1 MTAVRFPTAVIGD
14 PAAARRVLAAV
25 LGIAAAIA
33 YVVFRGQWT
42 LPHNDDEPI
51 FRSLNGVRDAVANNR
66 SILEPIRATVTGLID
81 VFGSALASLGWPGVI
96 GATGAMGLA
105 FGGVRVGLLAMLGFA
120 SLGVLGLWDQSM
132 ATLGMMLAAVVIALA
147 IGLPVGILAGR
158 SNRVSAVLAPI
169 LDVMQ
174 IMPTLAYL
182 TPITLLFLIGVTPS
196 TIATLIFAMPAA
208 IRITALGI
216 RGVSEATVEAARS
229 LGSTE
234 TQVLRKVQIPLA
246 RRAVGLA
253 INQTIMLGLSMIVI
267 TGLIGAPGL
276 GESLTQA
283 LSKHNV
289 GSAFDSGIAIV
300 ILAIV
305 LDRLTYAAG
314 EWMDPRARAA
324 RSRRGGRWLTIGAP
338 LAVLGI
344 GLAAPFVVDATV
356 FPSAIAFS
364 FRGPVNDFTNWLTN
378 TFQGITLTTKDV
390 ATNLVINPLEG
401 FLTSAPWWLI
411 IAIVALIAWTVSGRR
426 QAVTAAICLTLIVL
440 LGLWAHAM
448 ATLANVIVGT
458 LLTLVIGVA
467 IGVQTARHDR
477 LRAILRPILDTAQTM
492 PAFVYLIPALA
503 LFSPTRFT
511 AIVAAVIYAAPPVI
525 RLVEVGIRAVPAT
538 VVEAAMASGATRR
551 QLLWKV
557 QLPMSRYALLLAA
570 NQGIV
575 MVLSM
580 VVIGGLVGA
589 GALGFDVI
597 TGFARGEQFGKGL
610 AAGVAIVLLG
620 IMLDRI
626 TQGAGSRRR
635 VTLAR
640 ARARAG

>member
-1 MTAVRFPTAVIGD
+1 MTAVRFPTAAVAD
-14 PAAARRVLAAV
+14 PAALRRTLVVV

-33 YVVFRGQWT
+33 YVLFRGQWT
-42 LPHNDDEPI
+42 LPHNDDEPL
-51 FRSLNGVRDAVANNR
+51 FRSLNGVRDAVAENR
-66 SILEPIRATVTGLID
+66 SILEPIRASVAALID
-81 VFGSALASLGWPGVI
+81 VFSNVLASLGWPGVI
-96 GATGAMGLA
+96 GLAGAIGLA
-105 FGGVRVGLLAMLGFA
+105 FGGVRLSLLAILGFA
-120 SLGVLGLWDQSM
+120 SLGVLGLWDESM

-147 IGLPVGILAGR
+147 IGLPLGILAGR
-158 SNRVSAVLAPI
+158 SNRVSAVLSPI

-216 RGVSEATVEAARS
+216 RGVSPSTVEAARS

-305 LDRLTYAAG
+305 LDRLTFAAG
-314 EWMDPRARAA
+314 EALDPRARAA
-324 RSRRGGRWLTIGAP
+324 RSRRGGRWFTIGAP

-344 GLAAPFVVDATV
+344 GLAAPFVVDATA
-356 FPSAIAFS
+356 FPDAIAFS
-364 FRGPVNDFTNWLTN
+364 FRGPVNDFTNWLTD

-411 IAIVALIAWTVSGRR
+411 IAIVGLIAWAVSGRR
-426 QAVTAAICLTLIVL
+426 QAITAAICLALIVL

-458 LLTLVIGVA
+458 LLTLIIGVA
-467 IGVQTARHDR
+467 IGIQTARHDR

-511 AIVAAVIYAAPPVI
+511 AIVAAIIYAAPPVI
-525 RLVEVGIRAVPAT
+525 RLVEVGIRAVPST
-538 VVEAAMASGATRR
+538 VIEAATASGATRR

-635 VTLAR
+635 TTLAR

>member
-1 MTAVRFPTAVIGD
+1 MTAVSVPLASRFD
-14 PAAARRVLAAV
+14 ERAARRALIAAFVAAV
-25 LGIAAAIA
+25 VLLYI
-33 YVVFRGQWT
+33 VFRGQWT
-42 LPHNDDEPI
+42 LPHNDDEPL
-51 FRSLNGVRDAVANNR
+51 FRSLNGVRDSVESNR
-66 SILEPIRATVTGLID
+66 SALEPIRGAVTALID
-81 VFGSALASLGWPGVI
+81 LFDNLLDSLGWPGVI
-96 GATGAMGLA
+96 GLAGALGVV
-105 FGGVRVGLLAMLGFA
+105 FGGYRVGLLGILGFA
-120 SLGVLGLWDQSM
+120 SLGVIGLWNESM
-132 ATLGMMLAAVVIALA
+132 QTLGMMLAAVVIALA
-147 IGLPVGILAGR
+147 VGLPLGVLAGR
-158 SNRVSAVLAPI
+158 SNRVSAVLSPI

-196 TIATLIFAMPAA
+196 TIATLVFAMPAA
-208 IRITALGI
+208 IRITSLGI
-216 RGVSEATVEAARS
+216 RGVPAASVEAARA

-234 TQVLRKVQIPLA
+234 AQVLRKVQIPLA

-253 INQTIMLGLSMIVI
+253 INQTIMLGLSMIVV

-276 GESLTQA
+276 GLTLTQG
-283 LSKHNV
+283 LNKHDV

-305 LDRLTYAAG
+305 LDRLTFAAG
-314 EWMDPRARAA
+314 EWLDPRTRRRQRGAA
-324 RSRRGGRWLTIGAP
+324 RWLGFAVPLGVLIAGLAAP
-338 LAVLGI
+338 LAV
-344 GLAAPFVVDATV
+344 DATT
-356 FPSAIAFS
+356 FPDSITFS
-364 FRGPVNDFTNWLTN
+364 FRGPVNDFTEWLTD
-378 TFQGITLTTKDV
+378 TFQGITLPIKDI
-390 ATNLVINPLEG
+390 ATNVVINPLEG

-411 IAIVALIAWTVSGRR
+411 IAIVAGIAWTVSGRR
-426 QAVTAAICLTLIVL
+426 PAIIAGICLAAIVL
-440 LGLWAHAM
+440 LGLWAHSM
-448 ATLANVIVGT
+448 ATFANVIVGT
-458 LLTLVIGVA
+458 LLTLLVGIAVGT
-467 IGVQTARHDR
+467 QTARHDR
-477 LRAILRPILDTAQTM
+477 LRTVLRPILDAAQTM

-511 AIVAAVIYAAPPVI
+511 AIVAAIIYAAPPVI
-525 RLVEVGIRAVPAT
+525 RLIEVGIRAVPAT
-538 VVEAAMASGATRR
+538 AIEAAVASGATRR

-557 QLPMSRYALLLAA
+557 QLPMARQALLLAA

-626 TQGAGSRRR
+626 TQGAGGRPRRAM
-635 VTLAR
+635 L
-640 ARARAG
+640 RARAG

>member
-1 MTAVRFPTAVIGD
+1 VTAVNFPLAARLDERSARRALIAVLAL
-14 PAAARRVLAAV
+14 AAALV
-25 LGIAAAIA
+25 

-42 LPHNDDEPI
+42 LPHNDDEPL
-51 FRSLNGVRDAVANNR
+51 FRSLNGVRDSVASNR
-66 SILEPIRATVTGLID
+66 SMLEPIRAAVAALID
-81 VFGSALASLGWPGVI
+81 VFNNLLASLGWPGV
-96 GATGAMGLA
+96 MGLA
-105 FGGVRVGLLAMLGFA
+105 GALGVAFGGWRVGLLGIFGFA
-120 SLGVLGLWDQSM
+120 SLGAIGLWDESM
-132 ATLGMMLAAVVIALA
+132 ATLGMMLAAVVIALL
-147 IGLPVGILAGR
+147 IGLPLGILAGR
-158 SNRVSAVLAPI
+158 SNRVSAILSPI

-182 TPITLLFLIGVTPS
+182 TPITLLFLIGATPS

-208 IRITALGI
+208 IRITSLGI
-216 RGVSEATVEAARS
+216 RGVPAATVEAARA

-234 TQVLRKVQIPLA
+234 SQVLWKVQIPLA

-276 GESLTQA
+276 GLTLTQG
-283 LSKHNV
+283 LNKHDV

-300 ILAIV
+300 ILAII
-305 LDRLTYAAG
+305 LDRLTFAAG
-314 EWMDPRARAA
+314 EWLDPRT
-324 RSRRGGRWLTIGAP
+324 RRLGRVNRRWITIGVP
-338 LAVLGI
+338 LAVLAV
-344 GLAAPFVVDATV
+344 GLAAPFFVDATT
-356 FPSAIAFS
+356 FPDAITFS
-364 FRGPVNDFTNWLTN
+364 FRGPVNEFTTWLTN
-378 TFQGITLTTKDV
+378 TFQGITLPTKDI

-411 IAIVALIAWTVSGRR
+411 IAIVGLIAWAVSGRR
-426 QAVTAAICLTLIVL
+426 QAIVAAICLGLIVL
-440 LGLWAHAM
+440 LGLWAHSM

-458 LLTLVIGVA
+458 LLTLIIGVA
-467 IGVQTARHDR
+467 IGIQTARHDR
-477 LRAILRPILDTAQTM
+477 LRTVLRPILDAAQTM

-511 AIVAAVIYAAPPVI
+511 AIVAAIIYAAPPVI
-525 RLVEVGIRAVPAT
+525 RLVEVGIRAVPTSAI
-538 VVEAAMASGATRR
+538 EAAVASGATRR

-557 QLPMSRYALLLAA
+557 QLPMSRQALLLAA

-635 VTLAR
+635 IT
-640 ARARAG
+640 ARAG

>member
-1 MTAVRFPTAVIGD
+1 MTATSFPLGIRLDERG
-14 PAAARRVLAAV
+14 ARRALVGALAA
-25 LGIAAAIA
+25 AAAIG
-33 YVVFRGQWT
+33 YVIFRNQWT
-42 LPHNDDEPI
+42 LPHNDDAQL
-51 FRSLNGVRDAVANNR
+51 FRDLNGVRDSVAANR
-66 SILEPIRATVTGLID
+66 TVLEPVRAFVAALID
-81 VFGSALASLGWPGVI
+81 VFNNLIASLGWPGVI
-96 GATGAMGLA
+96 GVAGALGFA
-105 FGGVRVGLLAMLGFA
+105 FSGVRVALLGVLGFA
-120 SLGVLGLWDQSM
+120 SLGVLGLWDESM
-132 ATLGMMLAAVVIALA
+132 ATLGMMLAAVVIALLF
-147 IGLPVGILAGR
+147 GLPLGILAGR
-158 SNRVSAVLAPI
+158 SDRVSAILSPI

-182 TPITLLFLIGVTPS
+182 TPVTLLFLIGATPS
-196 TIATLIFAMPAA
+196 TVATLVFAMPAA

-216 RGVSEATVEAARS
+216 RGVSGASVEAARS

-234 TQVLRKVQIPLA
+234 AQVLRKVQIPLA

-283 LSKHNV
+283 LSKHDV

-300 ILAIV
+300 ILAII
-305 LDRLTYAAG
+305 LDRLTFAAG
-314 EWMDPRARAA
+314 ESLDPRVRAA
-324 RSRRGGRWLTIGAP
+324 RSRRGGRWMTIGAP
-338 LAVLGI
+338 LALLGI
-344 GLAAPFVVDATV
+344 GLAAPFAVDATA
-356 FPSAIAFS
+356 FPDAIAFS
-364 FRGPVNDFTNWLTN
+364 FRTPVNDFTSWLTD

-411 IAIVALIAWTVSGRR
+411 IAIIALIAWTVSGRR
-426 QAVTAAICLTLIVL
+426 PAITAAICLGLIVL

-458 LLTLVIGVA
+458 MLTLIIGAA
-467 IGVQTARHDR
+467 IGIQTARHDR
-477 LRAILRPILDTAQTM
+477 VRAVLRPILDAAQTM

-525 RLVEVGIRAVPAT
+525 RLVEVGVRAVPAT
-538 VVEAAMASGATRR
+538 VVEAATASGATSR

-557 QLPMSRYALLLAA
+557 QLPMSRNALLLAA

-610 AAGVAIVLLG
+610 AAGIAIVLLG

-635 VTLAR
+635 TTM

>member
-1 MTAVRFPTAVIGD
+1 MTAVRFPTAVVVD
-14 PAAARRVLAAV
+14 PAAARRALVIV
-25 LGIAAAIA
+25 LGVAAAIA
-33 YVVFRGQWT
+33 YVLFRGQWT

-51 FRSLNGVRDAVANNR
+51 FRSLNGIRDSVADNR
-66 SILEPIRATVTGLID
+66 SILEPIRAALAALID
-81 VFGSALASLGWPGVI
+81 LFDNVIASLGWPGLI
-96 GATGAMGLA
+96 GVAGALGLA
-105 FGGVRVGLLAMLGFA
+105 FGGIRLAILAVLGFV

-147 IGLPVGILAGR
+147 IGLPLGILAGR
-158 SNRVSAVLAPI
+158 NRRVSAILSPI

-182 TPITLLFLIGVTPS
+182 TPITLLFLIGATPS
-196 TIATLIFAMPAA
+196 TMATLIFAMPAA

-216 RGVSEATVEAARS
+216 RDVSGATVEAARS

-234 TQVLRKVQIPLA
+234 SQVLRKVQIPLA

-283 LSKHNV
+283 LSKHDV

-305 LDRLTYAAG
+305 LDRLTFAAG
-314 EWMDPRARAA
+314 ESMDPRSRAA
-324 RSRRGGRWLTIGAP
+324 RSGRGGRWLTIGGP
-338 LAVLGI
+338 LALLGI
-344 GLAAPFVVDATV
+344 GLAAPFAVNAET
-356 FPSAIAFS
+356 FPDAIAFS
-364 FRGPVNDFTNWLTN
+364 FRGPVNEFVTWLTD
-378 TFQGITLTTKDV
+378 TFQGITLATKDI

-411 IAIVALIAWTVSGRR
+411 VAIIALIAWTVSGRR
-426 QAVTAAICLTLIVL
+426 QALIAGICLVLIVL

-458 LLTLVIGVA
+458 LLTLIIGLA

-511 AIVAAVIYAAPPVI
+511 AIVAAIIYAAPPVI
-525 RLVEVGIRAVPAT
+525 RLVEVGIRAVPST
-538 VVEAAMASGATRR
+538 VVEAATASGATRR

-610 AAGVAIVLLG
+610 AAGIAIVLLG

-635 VTLAR
+635 ATM

>member
-1 MTAVRFPTAVIGD
+1 VTAVRFPSTAISD
-14 PAAARRVLAAV
+14 PAAARRALVVV
-25 LGIAAAIA
+25 LGIAAALA
-33 YVVFRGQWT
+33 YVLFRGQWT
-42 LPHNDDEPI
+42 LPHNDDEPL
-51 FRSLNGVRDAVANNR
+51 FRTLNQVQEEVASNR
-66 SILEPIRATVTGLID
+66 TVLEPIRAGVSALID
-81 VFGSALASLGWPGVI
+81 LFDNLIASLGWPGVLGLA
-96 GATGAMGLA
+96 GALGLA
-105 FGGVRVGLLAMLGFA
+105 FGGVRLGLLAILGFA
-120 SLGVLGLWDQSM
+120 SLGILGLWDESM

-147 IGLPVGILAGR
+147 IGLPLGILAGR
-158 SNRVSAVLAPI
+158 SNRVSSIISPI

-216 RGVSEATVEAARS
+216 RGVAPATVEAARS

-234 TQVLRKVQIPLA
+234 SQVLRKVQIPLA

-305 LDRLTYAAG
+305 LDRLTFAAG

-324 RSRRGGRWLTIGAP
+324 RAGRAGRWLTIGAP
-338 LAVLGI
+338 IAVLVI
-344 GLAAPFVVDATV
+344 GLAAPFMVDATA
-356 FPSAIAFS
+356 FPDAIAFS
-364 FRGPVNDFTNWLTN
+364 FRAPVNDFVAWLTD

-411 IAIVALIAWTVSGRR
+411 IGIVALIAWAVSGRR
-426 QAVTAAICLTLIVL
+426 QAMIAAICLALIVL

-458 LLTLVIGVA
+458 LLTLIIGLA
-467 IGVQTARHDR
+467 IGIQTARHDR
-477 LRAILRPILDTAQTM
+477 LRAVLRPILDTAQTM

-511 AIVAAVIYAAPPVI
+511 AIVAAIIYAAPPVI

-538 VVEAAMASGATRR
+538 VVEAATASGATRR

-635 VTLAR
+635 VTMAR

>member
-1 MTAVRFPTAVIGD
+1 MTAIGYRTGAFAD
-14 PAAARRVLAAV
+14 PVTARRALIVV

-33 YVVFRGQWT
+33 YVLFRDQWT
-42 LPHNDDEPI
+42 LPHDDDAPL
-51 FRSLNGVRDAVANNR
+51 FRSLNGIRDTVADNR
-66 SILEPIRATVTGLID
+66 SILEPIRATVAGLID
-81 VFGSALASLGWPGVI
+81 VFNNILASLGWPGVI
-96 GATGAMGLA
+96 GLAGALGLA
-105 FGGVRVGLLAMLGFA
+105 FGGIRLALLGALGFA
-120 SLGVLGLWDQSM
+120 SLGALGLWEASI
-132 ATLGMMLAAVVIALA
+132 ATLGMMLSAVVVAIG
-147 IGLPVGILAGR
+147 IGLPLGTVAGR
-158 SNRVSAVLAPI
+158 SDRVSAILSPI

-182 TPITLLFLIGVTPS
+182 TPITLLFLIGATPS
-196 TIATLIFAMPAA
+196 TIATLIFAIPPA

-216 RGVSEATVEAARS
+216 RGVPSESVEAARS
-229 LGSTE
+229 LGSTNGQIL
-234 TQVLRKVQIPLA
+234 TKVQLPLA
-246 RRAVGLA
+246 RRAIGLA

-276 GESLTQA
+276 GETLTQA
-283 LSKHNV
+283 LSKHDV

-300 ILAIV
+300 ILAII
-305 LDRLTYAAG
+305 LDRLTFAAG
-314 EWMDPRARAA
+314 ESMDPRARAI
-324 RSRRGGRWLTIGAP
+324 RSRRGGRWLSLGGP
-338 LAVLGI
+338 LAILAI
-344 GLAAPFVVDATV
+344 GLAAPFAVDATA
-356 FPSAIAFS
+356 FPDTFAFS
-364 FRGPVNDFTNWLTN
+364 FRTPVNELVGWITD
-378 TFQGITLTTKDV
+378 TFQGITLTIKDV
-390 ATNLVINPLEG
+390 MTSLIINPLEG

-411 IAIVALIAWTVSGRR
+411 IAIIGLIAWTVSGRR
-426 QAVTAAICLTLIVL
+426 PALVASICLAFIVL
-440 LGLWAHAM
+440 LGLWNHAM
-448 ATLANVIVGT
+448 ATLANVLVGT
-458 LLTLVIGVA
+458 LLTLIIGVA

-477 LRAILRPILDTAQTM
+477 LRAVLRPILDAAQTL

-538 VVEAAMASGATRR
+538 VVEAATASGATGR

-557 QLPMSRYALLLAA
+557 QLPMARHALLLAA

-610 AAGVAIVLLG
+610 AAGAAIVLLG

-626 TQGAGSRRR
+626 TQGAGTGRRTT
-635 VTLAR
+635 VAK
-640 ARARAG
+640 AG